1 MGRPPRP
8 LLWIAGAIVVL
19 ALLLGAGLPSL
30 VAWRL
35 EAALARS
42 LQGRPAV
49 AVRTTPAGALTG
61 RLRQVRADVRG
72 AVVNRI
78 PVDRLRVDL
87 RGVEVDASRL
97 YLRRQFVLR
106 AVASGEGEVVLTQA
120 DLQRLLRETKGVSA
134 AAVTLDDGMVTVEGD
149 VRLEGFARELPLHV
163 RLEGRLVATGPTTV
177 GLHVRTLTLSG
188 LVVPGEFGNALVGAI
203 NPLLDL
209 RDLPVPARIT
219 DVRVDDGAA
228 RIAVAV
234 TTR

>member
-42 LQGRPAV
+42 LQGRPQV
-49 AVRTTPAGALTG
+49 VVRTTPGGAVTG
-61 RLRQVRADVRG
+61 RLRQVRADVRS

-78 PVDRLRVDL
+78 PVDRLRIDL